1 MLRLLV
7 ALSVSGGFL
16 ISLNAKAT
24 EPDDKGEPFAWG
36 DFTWMNGQS
45 RQKTFPLSAWGGA
58 VTPSVYLDVNYA
70 YSMNHP
76 RDNTLTG
83 GASIARHNE
92 LALNLASIGID
103 WNYKHVIGRLS
114 MQYGNTL
121 NIVQDLDPS
130 VARGRSLSSLRYI
143 REAAIGYHFDVAR
156 GLNVEAGIF
165 SSYIGLESYLLA
177 ENWNYSHSL
186 VGDHTPFYLQGVRVQ
201 FFPTSR
207 IKIEPWL
214 MNGWQTYGKMNLAPS
229 GGLALRWSPSESV
242 SLIANF
248 YLGTDTKG
256 IDDRVRF
263 HSDHS
268 LLVRYYDKPN
278 ARFISKVAF
287 SVNNHIG
294 FEGGGVDS
302 AGTSLPGPGQAHMIG
317 SAFAHRVWFMRDLL
331 ALTIRPEVF
340 SNPTSY
346 LAQYAPPGFATGPNT
361 KPLQVWG
368 LTATVDVMPTDFLSL
383 RFEAIHRSSNVPY
396 FAGPNGTTSTDG
408 FQPTTAGF
416 TPDAVNSQTLL
427 TLAANF
433 RL

>member
-1 MLRLLV
+1 MSVTLLAV
-7 ALSVSGGFL
+7 RA
-16 ISLNAKAT
+16 IAADAPA
-24 EPDDKGEPFAWG
+24 EDKGEPFAWG

-45 RQKTFPLSAWGGA
+45 RQKTFPLTAWGGA
-58 VTPSVYLDVNYA
+58 VTPSVYVDVNYA

-83 GASIARHNE
+83 CASIARHNE
-92 LALNLASIGID
+92 LALNLASIGLD

-114 MQYGNTL
+114 LQYGNTL

-143 REAAIGYHFDVAR
+143 REAAVGYHFDAMR
-156 GLNVEAGIF
+156 GINVEAGLF

-186 VGDHTPFYLQGVRVQ
+186 VGDHTPFYLQGIRAQ
-201 FFPTSR
+201 FFPTAR
-207 IKIEPWL
+207 LKIEPWL

-229 GGLALRWSPSESV
+229 GGLALRWSPSEGV

-256 IDDRVRF
+256 VDDRLRF

-268 LLVRYYDKPN
+268 VNFRYFDRPGT
-278 ARFISKVAF
+278 RFISKAAF

-294 FEGGGVDS
+294 FESGGIDS
-302 AGTSLPGPGQAHMIG
+302 SGAPLPGPGQAHMLG
-317 SAFAHRVWFMRDLL
+317 SALASRVWFMRDLL
-331 ALTIRPEVF
+331 ALTVRPEVF

-346 LAQYAPPGFATGPNT
+346 LAQYAPPGFATGPGT

-368 LTATVDVMPTDFLSL
+368 ITGTFDVMPTDFFSL
-383 RFEAIHRSSNVPY
+383 RFEAIYRKANVPY
-396 FAGPNGTTSTDG
+396 FAGPGGTTSPSG
-408 FQPTTAGF
+408 FQPTPAAF
-416 TPDAVNSQTLL
+416 TPDAVDAQTLL
-427 TLAANF
+427 TVAANF